1 MAIKIGGVT
10 VIDDQRNLVNIN
22 TGLGVGVKSTSET
35 SSAIIGLGATMLN
48 FIGAGNTFGFNAEL
62 NQMDIFI
69 QGGISTNWIATCRG
83 IANNSSIVDSL
94 DMPSYYQEGM
104 NVAMV
109 GPIEV
114 SIGATVTVGAGV
126 TFVVV

>member
-22 TGLGVGVKSTSET
+22 TGLGVGIKSTVET
-35 SSAIIGLGATMLN
+35 TSNIIGLGVTMLN
-48 FIGAGNTFGFNAEL
+48 FIGAGNTFSYNQAL

-83 IANNSSIVDSL
+83 IANNQAIVDSL
-94 DMPSYYQEGM
+94 SMESYYAQGT
-104 NVAMV
+104 NYAMT
-109 GPIEV
+109 GPISV
-114 SIGATVTVGAGV
+114 AIGATVTVGAGV
-126 TFVVV
+126 SYVVI

>member
-22 TGLGVGVKSTSET
+22 TGLGVGIKSTVET
-35 SSAIIGLGATMLN
+35 SSYVIGLGVTMLN
-48 FIGAGNTFGFNAEL
+48 FIGAGNTFGYNQAL

-83 IANNSSIVDSL
+83 IANNQAIVDSL
-94 DMPSYYQEGM
+94 AMESYYKEGT
-104 NVAMV
+104 NYAMT
-109 GPIEV
+109 GPISV
-114 SIGATVTVGAGV
+114 AIGATVTVGAGV
-126 TFVVV
+126 SYVVI

>member
-22 TGLGVGVKSTSET
+22 TGLGVGIKSTTEYT
-35 SSAIIGLGATMLN
+35 SAVIGLGVTMLN
-48 FIGAGNTFGFNAEL
+48 FIGAGNTFGYNAEL

-83 IANNSSIVDSL
+83 IANNQAIIDSL
-94 DMPSYYQEGM
+94 SMDSYYQEGT
-104 NVAMV
+104 NYAMA
-109 GPIEV
+109 GPITVV
-114 SIGATVTVGAGV
+114 SGATVSVGAGV
-126 TFVVV
+126 SYIII

>member
-22 TGLGVGVKSTSET
+22 TGLGVGIKSTIEDNSN
-35 SSAIIGLGATMLN
+35 IIGLGVTMLN
-48 FIGAGNTFGFNAEL
+48 FIGAGNTFGYNAEL

-83 IANNSSIVDSL
+83 FANNQAIVDSL
-94 DMPSYYQEGM
+94 IMGDYYQEGT
-104 NVAMV
+104 NYAMA
-109 GPIEV
+109 GPITV

-126 TFVVV
+126 SYIVI